1 MDIENLQ
8 QQVFDSFEI
17 DGNLLPVVTNRDEK
31 FQAFRNLLIARIEE
45 LAEKNMDKL
54 MWLLY
59 RVDVSERKL
68 HATLKETPPEKFAPV
83 IADMIIER
91 QIQKIKSRNEFGGKE
106 RALMNL
112 DERKTIGISIFEM

>member
-1 MDIENLQ
+1 MNIDDIQHE
-8 QQVFDSFEI
+8 VFESFEI
-17 DGNLLPVVTNRDEK
+17 DGQLLPAVKNDEEK

-68 HATLKETPPEKFAPV
+68 HETLKQTPPEQFAPV

-91 QIQKIKSRNEFGGKE
+91 QIRKIKSRNEFGGKE
-106 RALMNL
+106 N
-112 DERKTIGISIFEM
+112 DWNFDI

>member
-1 MDIENLQ
+1 MDIEELQ
-8 QQVFDSFEI
+8 KQVFESFEI
-17 DGNLLPVVTNRDEK
+17 DGELLPVVTNNEEK

-59 RVDVSERKL
+59 RIDVSERKL

-106 RALMNL
+106 N
-112 DERKTIGISIFEM
+112 DWNFDI

>member
-1 MDIENLQ
+1 MNITELQ

-17 DGNLLPVVTNRDEK
+17 DGQLLPAVTNDEEK
-31 FQAFRNLLIARIEE
+31 FQAFRNLLISRIEE
-45 LAEKNMDKL
+45 LAEKNMEKL

-91 QIQKIKSRNEFGGKE
+91 QIQKIKSRSEFGGKE
-106 RALMNL
+106 N
-112 DERKTIGISIFEM
+112 DWNFDI

>member
-1 MDIENLQ
+1 MNIEDIQ
-8 QQVFDSFEI
+8 QEVFESFEI
-17 DGNLLPVVTNRDEK
+17 DGGLLPAVTNAEEK
-31 FQAFRNLLIARIEE
+31 FQAFRKLLIERIEE

-68 HATLKETPPEKFAPV
+68 HETLKQTPPEQFAPV
-83 IADMIIER
+83 IADLIIER

-106 RALMNL
+106 N
-112 DERKTIGISIFEM
+112 DWNFDI

>member
-1 MDIENLQ
+1 MNIDNIQ
-8 QQVFDSFEI
+8 QEIFESFEI
-17 DGNLLPVVTNRDEK
+17 DGQLLPVVKNDEEK
-31 FQAFRNLLIARIEE
+31 LQAFRNLLIARIEE

-68 HATLKETPPEKFAPV
+68 HATLKQTPPEQFAPV

-106 RALMNL
+106 N
-112 DERKTIGISIFEM
+112 DWNFDI

>member
-1 MDIENLQ
+1 MDIEDLQ
-8 QQVFDSFEI
+8 HQVFDSFEI
-17 DGNLLPVVTNRDEK
+17 DGNLLPAVTNNEEK

-83 IADMIIER
+83 IADLIIER
-91 QIQKIKSRNEFGGKE
+91 QMQKIKSRNEFGGKE
-106 RALMNL
+106 N
-112 DERKTIGISIFEM
+112 DWNFDI

>member
-1 MDIENLQ
+1 MNIDNIQ
-8 QQVFDSFEI
+8 QEIFESFEI
-17 DGNLLPVVTNRDEK
+17 DGQLLPVVKNDEEK

-68 HATLKETPPEKFAPV
+68 HATLKQTPPEQFAPV

-106 RALMNL
+106 N
-112 DERKTIGISIFEM
+112 DWNFDI

>member
-1 MDIENLQ
+1 MDIEDLQ
-8 QQVFDSFEI
+8 QQVFESFEI
-17 DGNLLPVVTNRDEK
+17 DGNLLPVVTNSEEK

-106 RALMNL
+106 N
-112 DERKTIGISIFEM
+112 DWNFDI

>member
-1 MDIENLQ
+1 MNITELQ

-17 DGNLLPVVTNRDEK
+17 DGQLLPAVTNDEEK

-45 LAEKNMDKL
+45 LAEKNIEKL

-59 RVDVSERKL
+59 RIDVSERKL

-106 RALMNL
+106 N
-112 DERKTIGISIFEM
+112 DWNFDI

>member
-1 MDIENLQ
+1 MNIDDIQHE
-8 QQVFDSFEI
+8 VFESFEI
-17 DGNLLPVVTNRDEK
+17 DGQLLPAVKNDEEK

-68 HATLKETPPEKFAPV
+68 HETLKQTPPEQFAPV

-91 QIQKIKSRNEFGGKE
+91 QIQKIKSRSEFGGKE
-106 RALMNL
+106 N
-112 DERKTIGISIFEM
+112 DWNFDI

>member
-1 MDIENLQ
+1 MDIDEIQ
-8 QQVFDSFEI
+8 QQVFESFEI
-17 DGNLLPVVTNRDEK
+17 DPQLLPVVTNNEEK
-31 FQAFRNLLIARIEE
+31 FQAFRKLLIDRIEE

-68 HATLKETPPEKFAPV
+68 HATLKETPPENFASV

-91 QIQKIKSRNEFGGKE
+91 QIQKIK
-106 RALMNL
+106 
-112 DERKTIGISIFEM
+112 

>member
-8 QQVFDSFEI
+8 QQVFESFEI

-106 RALMNL
+106 N
-112 DERKTIGISIFEM
+112 DWNFDI

>member
-1 MDIENLQ
+1 MVKNDE
-8 QQVFDSFEI
+8 
-17 DGNLLPVVTNRDEK
+17 EK

-45 LAEKNMDKL
+45 LAEKNIDKL

-68 HATLKETPPEKFAPV
+68 HETLKQTPPEQFAPV
-83 IADMIIER
+83 IADLIIER

-106 RALMNL
+106 N
-112 DERKTIGISIFEM
+112 DWNFDI

>member
-1 MDIENLQ
+1 MDIDEIQ
-8 QQVFDSFEI
+8 QQVFESFEI
-17 DGNLLPVVTNRDEK
+17 DPQLLPVVTNNEEK
-31 FQAFRNLLIARIEE
+31 FQAFRKLLIDRIEE

-68 HATLKETPPEKFAPV
+68 HATLKETPPENFASV

-106 RALMNL
+106 N
-112 DERKTIGISIFEM
+112 DWNFDI

>member
-1 MDIENLQ
+1 MNIDEIQ
-8 QQVFDSFEI
+8 QQVFESFEI
-17 DGNLLPVVTNRDEK
+17 DPQLLPVVTNNEEK
-31 FQAFRNLLIARIEE
+31 FQAFRKLLIARIEE

-68 HATLKETPPEKFAPV
+68 HATLKETPPENFAPV

-106 RALMNL
+106 N
-112 DERKTIGISIFEM
+112 DWNFDI

>member
-1 MDIENLQ
+1 MDIEDLQ
-8 QQVFDSFEI
+8 HQVFESFEI
-17 DGNLLPVVTNRDEK
+17 DGNLLPAVTNNEEK

-83 IADMIIER
+83 IADLIIER
-91 QIQKIKSRNEFGGKE
+91 QMQKIKSRNEFGGKE
-106 RALMNL
+106 N
-112 DERKTIGISIFEM
+112 DWNFDI

>member
-1 MDIENLQ
+1 MDIEEIQ
-8 QQVFDSFEI
+8 QQVFESFEI
-17 DGNLLPVVTNRDEK
+17 DAQLLPAVTNNEEK

-68 HATLKETPPEKFAPV
+68 HATLKETPPENFAPV

-106 RALMNL
+106 N
-112 DERKTIGISIFEM
+112 DWNFDI

>member
-1 MDIENLQ
+1 MDIEDLQ
-8 QQVFDSFEI
+8 HQVFESFEI
-17 DGNLLPVVTNRDEK
+17 DGNLLPAVTNNEEK

-91 QIQKIKSRNEFGGKE
+91 QMQKIKSRNEFGGKE
-106 RALMNL
+106 N
-112 DERKTIGISIFEM
+112 DWNFDI

>member
-1 MDIENLQ
+1 MNITELQ

-17 DGNLLPVVTNRDEK
+17 DGQLLPAVTNDEEK
-31 FQAFRNLLIARIEE
+31 FQAFRSLLIARIEE
-45 LAEKNMDKL
+45 LAEKNMEKL

-59 RVDVSERKL
+59 RIDVSERKL

-106 RALMNL
+106 N
-112 DERKTIGISIFEM
+112 DWNFDI

>member
-1 MDIENLQ
+1 MNITELQ

-17 DGNLLPVVTNRDEK
+17 DGQLLPAVTNDEEK

-45 LAEKNMDKL
+45 LAEKNMEKL

-59 RVDVSERKL
+59 RIDVSERKL

-106 RALMNL
+106 N
-112 DERKTIGISIFEM
+112 DWNFDI

>member
-1 MDIENLQ
+1 MNIEDIQ
-8 QQVFDSFEI
+8 QEVFESFEI
-17 DGNLLPVVTNRDEK
+17 DGQLLPVVKNDEEK

-45 LAEKNMDKL
+45 LAEKNIDKL

-68 HATLKETPPEKFAPV
+68 HETLKQTPPEQFAPV
-83 IADMIIER
+83 IADLIIER

-106 RALMNL
+106 N
-112 DERKTIGISIFEM
+112 DWNFDI

>member
-1 MDIENLQ
+1 MNIEDIQ
-8 QQVFDSFEI
+8 QEVFESFEI
-17 DGNLLPVVTNRDEK
+17 DGQLLPVVKNDEEK

-45 LAEKNMDKL
+45 LAEKNIDKL

-68 HATLKETPPEKFAPV
+68 HATLKQTPPEQFAPV
-83 IADMIIER
+83 IADLIIER

-106 RALMNL
+106 N
-112 DERKTIGISIFEM
+112 DWNFDI